1 MKRGGFLRSIRDFI
15 YGFFLHGMASEVH
28 ERKGALEDVFTL
40 LFLGETIGVPVFPG
54 FYSLRLVP
62 YCAARFPR
70 WKEKILKPKDLLDIV
85 HD

>member
-1 MKRGGFLRSIRDFI
+1 MKRGGFLRGVRD
-15 YGFFLHGMASEVH
+15 FLHGFLFHGMVSEVY
-28 ERKGALEDVFTL
+28 ERRCALEDVFTL

-62 YCAARFPR
+62 YYTGRFLR
-70 WKEKILKPKDLLDIV
+70 WKRKTLKPKDLLDIL

>member
-1 MKRGGFLRSIRDFI
+1 MKQGGYLQATRDFI
-15 YGFFLHGMASEVH
+15 YGFLLHGMASTVY
-28 ERKGALEDVFTL
+28 ERKGDLEDVFAV

-62 YCAARFPR
+62 YYIPRFIR
-70 WKEKILKPKDLLDIV
+70 WKRKTLKPKDLLDIL